1 MERPHAPGTAP
12 RSSFFT
18 RLGPRPKILTV
29 GAVGLLGMAALGAT
43 SAWSLTVMDAAADEI
58 NAANHIQTSAQKLK
72 ADVYNLKRTQNRYM
86 LQAHVDGKAVADPAN
101 PSRATYLGA
110 LKSTEADLAAFPA
123 LKLEKSKAALAD
135 LENSYQAFKASDD
148 RVITLVGQ
156 GKIAEAQKVTLG
168 ESTEAAT
175 KAADASDALIAAVQT
190 RVDDA
195 VAAKASAKTTASL
208 VMLGV
213 ALLVAALLVTLA
225 LWIARGILVA
235 VNSVRATLEAM
246 GRGDLTVPAQATT
259 QDEVGRMALAAEAT
273 RASMQD
279 VMAQVGDASTTVATA
294 SEELTAVSS

>member
-1 MERPHAPGTAP
+1 MVVDGDGRRRRRDQRGEPHPDLRPETQGRRLQPQAHPEPLHASGSC
-12 RSSFFT
+12 R
-18 RLGPRPKILTV
+18 RQGRRGPRQPV
-29 GAVGLLGMAALGAT
+29 
-43 SAWSLTVMDAAADEI
+43 
-58 NAANHIQTSAQKLK
+58 
-72 ADVYNLKRTQNRYM
+72 
-86 LQAHVDGKAVADPAN
+86 
-101 PSRATYLGA
+101 SRDYLGA

-135 LENSYQAFKASDD
+135 LENSYEAFKASDD

-195 VAAKASAKTTASL
+195 VAANASAKTTASL